1 MAILGMKSILGL
13 IVLAFVWPIEA
24 SEASC
29 GKDAK
34 SSSLL
39 SLKADIAKTTE
50 ETEEN
55 EHVLNGT
62 VCLNCSNHSGSNQSL
77 ENLIKTVLTTDMNQS
92 GDMPDPVAHDN
103 DTVGSLGQNLEFLY
117 MKVVPRF
124 QSLIADIF

>member
-1 MAILGMKSILGL
+1 MAILGMKSIGL

-24 SEASC
+24 SASC
-29 GKDAK
+29 GDAK

-124 QSLIADIF
+124 QSFNADIF